1 MLTALVILII
11 VGLIWTTT
19 GVVMGGVARKGVS
32 VEAMQ
37 CMSYLLGTLT
47 CFALLPLYPSLEVG
61 GKFAWFAIGM
71 YFLVGVL
78 NYFVNVTM
86 TAAMK
91 RGPNSLVWAILQAGM
106 IMPFMVGLCFHDV
119 PAGAVRLVGMAAM
132 IAALALLSLDKN
144 DASGATGRSWLFL
157 AFVTFLIVGVQ
168 QTVATEP
175 SYYPETRTGIPAI
188 YRCLALCGG
197 NLVATI
203 PYILNLVHKGGV
215 KGIRD
220 EFSGKWLWLFAIT
233 LQASI
238 LIEKLFLSFRAMDM
252 MAKLGR
258 GCVSYPVMVVSC
270 IAGFTIYSMVFLREK
285 ISWRSAGGLLLC
297 AIGIVM
303 LSL

>member
-1 MLTALVILII
+1 MLTALIILVI

-32 VEAMQ
+32 VESMQ
-37 CMSYLLGTLT
+37 CMSYFLGTLA
-47 CFALLPLYPSLEVG
+47 CLALLPLYPALEVS
-61 GKFAWFAIGM
+61 GKFAWFAMGM

-106 IMPFMVGLCFHDV
+106 IMPFMVGICFHDV
-119 PAGAVRLVGMAAM
+119 QAGGVRLTGMVAM
-132 IAALALLSLDKN
+132 LAALALMSFDKN
-144 DASGATGRSWLFL
+144 DASGATGKSWLFM

-197 NLVATI
+197 NLVAAI
-203 PYILNLVHKGGV
+203 PYIYNLSRRGGV

-220 EFSGKWLWLFAIT
+220 EFSGKWLWVFAIT

-238 LIEKLFLSFRAMDM
+238 LIDKLFLSFRAMDM
-252 MAKLGR
+252 MAKFGR
-258 GCVSYPVMVVSC
+258 GGISYPVMVVSC
-270 IAGFTIYSMVFLREK
+270 IAGFTLYSMIILREK
-285 ISWRSAGGLLLC
+285 VTWRSACGLFLC
-297 AIGIVM
+297 VLGIVM

>member
-1 MLTALVILII
+1 MLTALIILIV

-19 GVVMGGVARKGVS
+19 GVVMGGVARHDVH
-32 VEAMQ
+32 VESMQ
-37 CMSYLLGTLT
+37 CMSYLLGTLI
-47 CFALLPLYPSLEVG
+47 CLALLPLYPALEVS

-78 NYFVNVTM
+78 NFFVNVTM

-106 IMPFMVGLCFHDV
+106 IMPFIFGICFHDV
-119 PAGAVRLVGMAAM
+119 QASALRLVGMAAM
-132 IAALALLSLDKN
+132 IVALALISLDKN
-144 DASGATGRSWLFL
+144 ESGGTIGKSWIFM

-175 SYYPETRTGIPAI
+175 SYYPETRSGIPTI
-188 YRCLALCGG
+188 HRCLALCGG

-203 PYILNLVHKGGV
+203 PYIINIAHKGGV

-220 EFSGKWLWLFAIT
+220 EFNGKWLWLFAIT
-233 LQASI
+233 LQVSI
-238 LIEKLFLSFRAMDM
+238 LIDKLFLSFKAMDI
-252 MAKLGR
+252 MAKFGR
-258 GCVSYPVMVVSC
+258 GGISYPVMVISC
-270 IAGFTIYSMVFLREK
+270 IAGFTLYSIIFLREK
-285 ISWRSAGGLLLC
+285 ITWRSAIGLFLC
-297 AIGIVM
+297 VFGIVM